1 MIDALCAPGP
11 LSLAAAF
18 TAGLAGS
25 LHCLAMCGGLTGA
38 LGLRAQRAGGSAT
51 RMRAHQ
57 LLPQL
62 GRVTSYAMAGAL
74 FGAFGAVLAAQF
86 DILAAARVLRI
97 LAGLCLLAI
106 AARVLWGWQPLA
118 PLERL
123 GARMFARLTP
133 LLRTRGE
140 STPGG
145 SFLLGM
151 LWGWMPCGLVYSMLL
166 FATVSGGAM
175 HGALMLALFGAGTW
189 PAMVGGT
196 LLTRQIGRWSA
207 ARGLHAVTGI
217 ALLAFGVLTLLAP
230 LVPLHH

>member
-1 MIDALCAPGP
+1 MTEALCAPGP

-18 TAGLAGS
+18 TAGIAGS
-25 LHCLAMCGGLTGA
+25 VHCLAMCGGLSGA
-38 LGLRAQRAGGSAT
+38 LGLRAQRAGGPAT
-51 RMRAHQ
+51 RTLMHQ

-62 GRVTSYAMAGAL
+62 GRVTSYALAGAV
-74 FGAFGAVLAAQF
+74 FGAFGATLAAQF
-86 DILAAARVLRI
+86 DITAAARVLRI

-123 GARMFARLTP
+123 GARMFAHLTP

-140 STPGG
+140 PTSGG
-145 SFLLGM
+145 SFLLGI

-166 FATVSGGAM
+166 FAAVSGGAV

-189 PAMVGGT
+189 PSMLGGS
-196 LLTRQIGRWSA
+196 LLSRQLGHWSA

-230 LVPLHH
+230 LAPVHH